1 MTLRVATLALTACL
15 AAAPAL
21 AQDDIGFAPVKPHE
35 IVVAPF
41 TDAQVTGLLATLDG
55 MVGKQKDAAKWAK
68 DADIHFWRLMNR
80 LQTGQLSEAQREK
93 VLAHFDGIETAHPGD
108 KAFIDKQRQMVRTRM
123 IGVVAP
129 DIVGK
134 DFDDVEFKLSD
145 YRGKVVVLY
154 FTGEW
159 CGPCRGEYPYQ
170 RLMLEVHRGKP
181 FAIVGVNSDS
191 KLDVAKKSKVDN
203 KLDYRAW
210 WDGYVE
216 KKNTDGPIADAWNV
230 TGWPTIYV
238 LDAKGVIRFVN
249 LRNEDV
255 LKGVNQLLR
264 EIPAKK

>member
-1 MTLRVATLALTACL
+1 MVRVLCASLLISL
-15 AAAPAL
+15 AAAPAF
-21 AQDDIGFAPVKPHE
+21 AQEDIGFPPVKPHE
-35 IVVAPF
+35 ITISPF
-41 TDAQVTGLLATLDG
+41 SDEQVSTLLKTLDT
-55 MVGKQKDAAKWAK
+55 MIDKQKDASKWAK
-68 DADIHFWRLMNR
+68 DADLHFWRLFNR
-80 LQTGQLSEAQREK
+80 LQTGQLSPVQRDQ
-93 VLAHFDGIETAHPGD
+93 VLAHFDRIEKAHPSD
-108 KAFIDKQRQMVRTRM
+108 KAFLDKQRDMVRTRM
-123 IGVVAP
+123 IGLVAP

-134 DFDDVEFKLSD
+134 DYNDAEFKLSD

-170 RLMLEVHRGKP
+170 RLMLEVHKEKP
-181 FAIVGVNSDS
+181 FAVVGVNSDS

-203 KLDYRAW
+203 RLEYRSW

-216 KKNTDGPIADAWNV
+216 KKSTEGPIASAWNV

-255 LKGVNQLLR
+255 LKAVNQLLR
-264 EIPAKK
+264 EIPPKK

>member
-1 MTLRVATLALTACL
+1 MVRVLALSL
-15 AAAPAL
+15 LLSVAAAPVL
-21 AQDDIGFAPVKPHE
+21 AQEDIGFPTVKQHE
-35 IVVAPF
+35 IVVPSL
-41 TDAQVTGLLATLDG
+41 TDAQVASLLTTLDTLLA
-55 MVGKQKDAAKWAK
+55 KQKDPAKWAK

-80 LQTGQLSEAQREK
+80 LQTGKLTTEQRYK
-93 VLAHFDGIETAHPGD
+93 VLAHFDGLEAAHPAD
-108 KAFIDKQRQMVRTRM
+108 KAFIDKQRTMVRTRL
-123 IGVVAP
+123 IGQVAP

-134 DFDDVEFKLSD
+134 DLDDVEFKLSD

-170 RLMLEVHRGKP
+170 RLMLEVHKGKP

-191 KLDVAKKSKVDN
+191 KLDVAQKSKKDN
-203 KLDYRAW
+203 RLEYRSW

-216 KKNTDGPIADAWNV
+216 KKSTEGPIADAWNV
-230 TGWPTIYV
+230 TGWPTIYI
-238 LDAKGVIRFVN
+238 LDTKGVIRFVN

-264 EIPAKK
+264 ELPPQK

>member
-1 MTLRVATLALTACL
+1 MVRVLCVCLLMSVAAT
-15 AAAPAL
+15 PAV
-21 AQDDIGFAPVKPHE
+21 AQEEIGFAPVKQHE

-41 TDAQVTGLLATLDG
+41 TDAQVASLLGTLDT
-55 MVGKQKDAAKWAK
+55 MVGKQKDPAKWAK
-68 DADIHFWRLMNR
+68 DADIHFWRLTNR
-80 LQTGQLSEAQREK
+80 FQTGKLSAEQLDK
-93 VLAHFDGIETAHPGD
+93 VLAHFDGIEKAHPAD
-108 KAFIDKQRQMVRTRM
+108 KSFMDKQRQIVRTRM
-123 IGVVAP
+123 IGQVAP

-134 DFDDVEFKLSD
+134 DLDDAEFKLSD

-170 RLMLEVHRGKP
+170 RLMLEVHKGKP

-191 KLDVAKKSKVDN
+191 KLDVAQKSKKDN
-203 KLDYRAW
+203 RLEYRSW

-216 KKNTDGPIADAWNV
+216 KKSTEGPIADAWNV

-238 LDAKGVIRFVN
+238 LDTKGVIRFVN

-264 EIPAKK
+264 ELPPQK